1 MKLQAV
7 SSLHGCQ
14 AMICRSWRWRIF
26 WHSWPRVHRILF
38 VELYV
43 EDQRQTL
50 FEWTHQ
56 CFASLWRVIWVY
68 QSDGMMGAFVALLFV
83 LPVSHTVATL
93 EEKLPANLP
102 CQSMLGSAE
111 GTRCLKRRAVS
122 SKQRSVSGFA
132 HNRWCGV
139 RMVSWCKLLG
149 YDLCWCQACRRNI
162 HGTCTGLVW
171 KNRWSRRFALVMQ
184 LYKGWQ

>member
-26 WHSWPRVHRILF
+26 WLSWPRVHRILF
-38 VELYV
+38 VELYA

-56 CFASLWRVIWVY
+56 CFAFLWRVIWVY
-68 QSDGMMGAFVALLFV
+68 QSDEMMGAFVALLFV

-93 EEKLPANLP
+93 EEKLCTCKFAMPKHAWQCGGNK
-102 CQSMLGSAE
+102 S
-111 GTRCLKRRAVS
+111 LKRRAVRN
-122 SKQRSVSGFA
+122 KQRSVSGFA
-132 HNRWCGV
+132 HNRWGGV
-139 RMVSWCKLLG
+139 GMVSWCKLLG

-162 HGTCTGLVW
+162 HGTCTGLVF
-171 KNRWSRRFALVMQ
+171 KPA
-184 LYKGWQ
+184 KP